1 MCKNNYNNIMKKTKQ
16 ERQQEILPVI
26 ESLNKM
32 HIKPALNESV
42 KNLYKKLQEFINDG
56 ETMEIEIPIEEMNL
70 RVYGVLEKNINKRT
84 WLKMGA
90 LAKMED

>member
-1 MCKNNYNNIMKKTKQ
+1 MKKTKQ